1 MKKQRIQYIDRLK
14 GFAIVAVIF
23 GHLSMWQ
30 LGGYHSPT
38 WLVGTFH
45 MPTFLFLSGFVLT
58 SPSVSK
64 CLHKLLQFLLP
75 AVIVGGVYAYYM
87 DSDLAHFFFHE
98 AKTGYW
104 YLFVLSGYYILM
116 MLFHYLNTYDGKK
129 GLLVDIC
136 FATIIFVGL
145 AGLHFLL
152 GKKVSDLFCVYK
164 MFTFWPVF
172 FFGYMVK
179 KYKKL
184 KDFVFSNVGYAIAV
198 IVYAVGLYLSY
209 NEFWYYIGI
218 PLGLFA
224 AAFFANLFQRRENN
238 SSFFE
243 RELARLGRGSLDVY
257 IFHYFFLWT
266 ISLHPFGTYCFETGN
281 LLLFVLVS
289 AGLSIVIAYLC
300 LLVGHILKSNNIL
313 QTIIYGKR

>member
-14 GFAIVAVIF
+14 GFAILAVIF

-38 WLVGTFH
+38 WFVNTFH
-45 MPTFLFLSGFVLT
+45 MPVFLFLSGLVITPPDIF
-58 SPSVSK
+58 K
-64 CLHKLLQFLLP
+64 CLRKLLQFILP
-75 AVIVGGVYAYYM
+75 GLIVGVVYAYYYGSDIERFLYH
-87 DSDLAHFFFHE
+87 DS
-98 AKTGYW
+98 KMGYW

-116 MLFHYLNTYDGKK
+116 MLFHYVNTYIGKK
-129 GLLVDIC
+129 SLIVDIALA
-136 FATIIFVGL
+136 ATIFVGL

-164 MFTFWPVF
+164 MCTFWPVF
-172 FFGYMVK
+172 FFGYMVN

-184 KDFVFSNVGYAIAV
+184 KDFIFSNIGYTIAL

-209 NEFWYYIGI
+209 REFWYYIGI

-224 AAFFANLFQRRENN
+224 AAFFANLFQRREN
-238 SSFFE
+238 STSLIE

-266 ISLHPFGTYCFETGN
+266 ISLHPVGTYCFETGN

-289 AGLSIVIAYLC
+289 VVLSVIIAYLC
-300 LLVGHILKSNNIL
+300 LLVGYILKSSSLL
-313 QTIIYGKR
+313 QTIIFGKR